1 MNVDIKSKQR
11 YRAIIQFALIFSFCH
26 SSIFSISRP
35 PILISP
41 LDLVEKEINFSN
53 LSDTQK
59 KKQPKIP
66 ASWGGNS
73 LAQETKKVDGIDL
86 TVYSLS
92 GGAWI
97 LHKKVKLSAST
108 IEIIGEE
115 AYKGFLKG
123 QTKVEDPENGI
134 TLTAGKGIYDKSA
147 ETVILEGRPT
157 LYFKDKENK
166 ITKITA
172 PYLKRYLSDNKTVF
186 EGGAIVENG
195 EYTIYS
201 ETAIFLE
208 KEESLLMENYPF
220 IFGKDTF
227 LTGEKVTYSNA
238 TKNTVLENDTI
249 LLKLGYENPRKKA
262 SLKKDSKEV
271 EANSNNP
278 ESLETDTLEKVKR
291 ISIFTGE
298 KMIYQTGDDASRY
311 VGMFGTAKMIRDDFE
326 FTGSYIKAFGKENG
340 NIEAKDEVVLLDKE
354 NHVRLSGNI
363 LEHSKEKNYT
373 HITDNAMIEFL
384 DKENT
389 EVNSTMTSVEI
400 ERFGEKKEIVSRGEV
415 NLVSNES
422 TVHGEYATYFEENE
436 KMFVD
441 GNPSLKQEN
450 KTVYCGRIIIYP
462 NADKIIL
469 TDGLNVN
476 KK

>member
-1 MNVDIKSKQR
+1 MNVKPNIKSNR
-11 YRAIIQFALIFSFCH
+11 GVWNTLVLLISIFQ
-26 SSIFSISRP
+26 SSIFSLSRP
-35 PILISP
+35 PLLISP
-41 LDLVEKEINFSN
+41 ITLPEKGIDFSN
-53 LSDTQK
+53 PKDLSSK
-59 KKQPKIP
+59 KSAKIP

-73 LAQETKKVDGIDL
+73 LSQETKKVEGLDL

-97 LHKKVKLSAST
+97 LHKKVKLSAT
-108 IEIIGEE
+108 TLEIIGEE
-115 AYKGFLKG
+115 GYKGFLKG
-123 QTKVEDPENGI
+123 QTKVEDVENGI
-134 TLTAGKGIYDKSA
+134 VLTAGKGIYDKAA
-147 ETVILEGRPT
+147 ETVVLEGRPT
-157 LYFKDKENK
+157 LYFTDKEK
-166 ITKITA
+166 KVTKITS

-201 ETAIFLE
+201 DTAIFLE

-227 LTGEKVTYSNA
+227 LTGEKVTYSNSS
-238 TKNTVLENDTI
+238 KNTVLENDTI
-249 LLKLGYENPRKKA
+249 LLKLGYENPRKKKT
-262 SLKKDSKEV
+262 LKKESKEV
-271 EANSNNP
+271 EANDDKSN
-278 ESLETDTLEKVKR
+278 ESDSAEKVKR
-291 ISIFTGE
+291 ISLFTGE
-298 KMIYQTGDDASRY
+298 KMIYQTGDDANRY
-311 VGMFGTAKMIRDDFE
+311 IGMFGTAKMIRDDFE

-340 NIEAKDEVVLLDKE
+340 NIEAKDNVILLDKE

-373 HITDNAMIEFL
+373 HITDNATIEFL
-384 DKENT
+384 DKENA
-389 EVNSTMTSVEI
+389 EVNSTMTSIEI

-415 NLVSNES
+415 NLVSSES
-422 TVHGEYATYFEENE
+422 TVMGEYATYFEESE

-462 NADKIIL
+462 NSDKIIL